1 MPNTIPEKF
10 KKCLTCPDFCNGC
23 RKLDLSSEPS
33 SVSRAVLKA
42 AKIKVG
48 ATNQAIA
55 DGCVPKQSLA
65 TVNNFFSDKETDVRH
80 DTMYPIH
87 RYLLGYDP
95 ELICGDR
102 HDLQEQIRT
111 LTAANAEL
119 TAQVTDL
126 KESREAA
133 INAAVDKAKA
143 EDQRKVDFLKDEL
156 AVYRRHGLRWRRIS
170 TACVSFV
177 IALLLAISVVL
188 VIDKASPKWGIFWR
202 DDVSSVFG
210 STTEEPFAN

>member
-1 MPNTIPEKF
+1 MPNAIPEKY
-10 KKCLTCPDFCNGC
+10 KKCLSCPDFCNGC

-55 DGCVPKQSLA
+55 DGCIPKQSLA

-87 RYLLGYDP
+87 RYLLGYDA

-143 EDQRKVDFLKDEL
+143 EDQRKVEFLKDEL
-156 AVYRRHGLRWRRIS
+156 GVYRRHGIRWRRIS
-170 TACVSFV
+170 TACVIFV
-177 IALLLAISVVL
+177 MALLLTISIVL
-188 VIDKASPKWGIFWR
+188 IIDKASPKWGIFWR
-202 DDVSSVFG
+202 DDVTSVFG
-210 STTEEPFAN
+210 STTEAPSAQ

>member
-1 MPNTIPEKF
+1 MPNAIPEKY
-10 KKCLTCPDFCNGC
+10 KKCLSCPDFCNGC

-42 AKIKVG
+42 AKLKVG

-55 DGCVPKQSLA
+55 DGCIPKQSLA

-102 HDLQEQIRT
+102 HYLQEQIRT

-156 AVYRRHGLRWRRIS
+156 DVYRRHGRRWRRIS
-170 TACVSFV
+170 TACVIFV
-177 IALLLAISVVL
+177 MALLLAISIVL
-188 VIDKASPKWGIFWR
+188 IVDKASPKWGIFWR
-202 DDVSSVFG
+202 DDVTSVFG
-210 STTEEPFAN
+210 STTEDPSAN

>member
-1 MPNTIPEKF
+1 MSNAIPEKY

-23 RKLDLSSEPS
+23 RKLDLASEPS

-42 AKIKVG
+42 VKKVVG
-48 ATNQAIA
+48 ATNQEIA
-55 DGCVPKQSLA
+55 DGCVPKQALA

-87 RYLLGYDP
+87 RFLLGYDA

-119 TAQVTDL
+119 TSQVTEL

-143 EDQRKVDFLKDEL
+143 EDQRKVEFLKDEL
-156 AVYRRHGLRWRRIS
+156 KVYRRHGIRWRRIS
-170 TACVSFV
+170 TACVVFV
-177 IALLLAISVVL
+177 IALLLSISVVL
-188 VIDKASPKWGIFWR
+188 IVDNSSPRWGIFWR
-202 DDVSSVFG
+202 DDVTSIFG
-210 STTEEPFAN
+210 STTEDPS